1 MTWKEWELHL
11 MEGLNPL
18 SLEERAKIAEYY
30 QEMYG
35 DKLEAGIPE
44 EEILKEFGD
53 PKACAQKILLENG
66 EEITPT
72 QEVKKVEPSPTQPQ
86 VEKQNTPQVKE
97 PQVVKETVIKIEPK
111 KEERSIV
118 SRVFAI
124 IGFIVL
130 TLLSVFAVLVLGAF
144 ALTFAC
150 VALSGSVYSI
160 ATFAYGLDVEGTL
173 ANFGAGLALIG
184 VGILLSLLFAWLT
197 KIVGLGCKKQLTSF
211 FERRIKA

>member
-11 MEGLNPL
+11 MEGLSTL

-97 PQVVKETVIKIEPK
+97 PQAVKETVIKIEPK

-118 SRVFAI
+118 SRVFSI

-144 ALTFAC
+144 ALTFA
-150 VALSGSVYSI
+150 
-160 ATFAYGLDVEGTL
+160 YGLDVEGTL
-173 ANFGAGLALIG
+173 ANFGAGLAFIG